1 LTDKYGTDSQLQSA
15 WHQSAVTLQ
24 DAPIPDNA
32 ARIGDRSRLFRDP
45 RAEQPVIDFHTF
57 WSDVMAETIELFAAT
72 VKEHT
77 HGTKIVGAFYAYT
90 FEFAELGEDAGHLG
104 LAHMLRSPHIDFI
117 MAPPSYF
124 DRNLPG
130 KPFFR
135 LPVQS
140 LALHGKLF
148 WNDFDQV
155 SFKYFDKLKADPN
168 LKTWE
173 YQMGLT
179 STPEEFVWMCRREI
193 GMSLAAGV
201 QTAHFD
207 IHGGYYDDPE
217 IMAGVKR
224 LGSIRRDALST
235 ERDSVAEV
243 LVLVDERSPHYVRF
257 RNPAHMPGSFL
268 RDLLSAQVAELGFVA
283 PFDSAL
289 LSDLPTLDVS
299 RYKLVLVLNAFYL
312 DAAQRQLIDQKLKT
326 DNRTIVWLYAP
337 GYFDESESGP
347 DWVRDVTEIEIAAA
361 PANPAATVA
370 WLSDDASTATTPLL
384 AADPWVVT
392 DPRTDVLATR
402 GDDSQQIVAARRSC
416 GDWTSVYSATAPIPA
431 AVLKRIAATAGVH
444 LYDPDPTHMVFANR
458 HYLTVCG
465 SNQATTAHL
474 SLPRAA
480 DVVDLFTGETLG
492 TETHAF
498 VVPLHPKEVRMFRLE
513 QR

>member
-1 LTDKYGTDSQLQSA
+1 
-15 WHQSAVTLQ
+15 
-24 DAPIPDNA
+24 
-32 ARIGDRSRLFRDP
+32 
-45 RAEQPVIDFHTF
+45 
-57 WSDVMAETIELFAAT
+57 
-72 VKEHT
+72 
-77 HGTKIVGAFYAYT
+77 
-90 FEFAELGEDAGHLG
+90 
-104 LAHMLRSPHIDFI
+104 
-117 MAPPSYF
+117 
-124 DRNLPG
+124 
-130 KPFFR
+130 
-135 LPVQS
+135 
-140 LALHGKLF
+140 
-148 WNDFDQV
+148 
-155 SFKYFDKLKADPN
+155 
-168 LKTWE
+168 
-173 YQMGLT
+173 
-179 STPEEFVWMCRREI
+179 MCRREI

-289 LSDLPTLDVS
+289 LSDLAALDVS

-312 DAAQRQLIDQKLKT
+312 DSLQRQLMADKLKT
-326 DNRTIVWLYAP
+326 AGRTIVWLYAP
-337 GYFDESESGP
+337 GYFNESDGGP
-347 DWVRDVTEIEIAAA
+347 DRVRDVTEIEIAAA

-370 WLSDDASTATTPLL
+370 WRSDDASTATTPLL

-392 DPRTDVLATR
+392 DPRTEVLATR
-402 GDDSQQIVAARRSC
+402 GDDPQLVVAARRSC

-465 SNQATTAHL
+465 SSEATTAHL
-474 SLPRAA
+474 TLPHAA

-492 TETHAF
+492 TEARTF
-498 VVPLHPKEVRMFRLE
+498 VVPLRPKEVRMFRLE